1 MGDSAITF
9 EFGNQISESINRQV
23 VSLFY
28 HLRKLN
34 LHGILDIIPA
44 YCSITFVYDVLVVRK
59 KTSGLASQFMREQV
73 EEELKKAN
81 WNMELPSNSLEIPV
95 CYDELLAPDLV
106 WLAKEKKLSL
116 KKFIQ
121 KHSDK
126 TYRVHMIGFLPGF
139 AYMGK
144 VDKSISIPR
153 KSKPAVLVK
162 AGSVGIAGEQTG
174 IYPMD
179 SPGGWNIIGRTPLQL
194 FNARK
199 EEPVLLKAG
208 DEVRFI
214 PITLKEFHQ
223 FKSKV

>member
-1 MGDSAITF
+1 
-9 EFGNQISESINRQV
+9 
-23 VSLFY
+23 
-28 HLRKLN
+28 
-34 LHGILDIIPA
+34 
-44 YCSITFVYDVLVVRK
+44 VYDVLIVRK
-59 KTSGLASQFMREQV
+59 QTSRLASQFMREQV
-73 EEELKKAN
+73 EKELKKAN
-81 WNMELPSNSLEIPV
+81 WNMELPSNSFEIPV
-95 CYDELLAPDLV
+95 CYDELLAPDLAL
-106 WLAKEKKLSL
+106 LAKEKKITL
-116 KKFIQ
+116 KKIIQ
-121 KHSDK
+121 KHSNK

-144 VDKSISIPR
+144 VDKSISMPR

-179 SPGGWNIIGRTPLQL
+179 SPGGWHVIGRTPLQL

-223 FKSKV
+223 LKSKV